1 VKKAGKE
8 QLEFA
13 NRIIDRINT
22 LTQASEQACRLNTT
36 RETATARTEA
46 VEITM
51 ETATPT
57 VGIRAAAEE
66 QVTAATMVAGESMGT
81 VRTKEE
87 EEEATTTTIA
97 RITLD
102 PTDPLLLTTTTA
114 TATATTTVAA
124 TVVRGMCRRLRR
136 RSVSTTS

>member
-66 QVTAATMVAGESMGT
+66 RVTAATMVAGESMGT

-87 EEEATTTTIA
+87 EEATTTTIA
-97 RITLD
+97 RITLH
-102 PTDPLLLTTTTA
+102 PTDPRLLTTTAA
-114 TATATTTVAA
+114 TAAATTTVAA
-124 TVVRGMCRRLRR
+124 TVVRGMCRRSRR
-136 RSVSTTS
+136 RSVSTIS

>member
-66 QVTAATMVAGESMGT
+66 RVTAATMVAGESMGT

-87 EEEATTTTIA
+87 EEATTTTIA
-97 RITLD
+97 RITLH
-102 PTDPLLLTTTTA
+102 PTDPRLLTTTTA